1 LFRDSRAFTYT
12 QGMLNVCL
20 AVIRNDKGLYLAA
33 RHARGSRHE
42 GFWEFPGGKL
52 QPGESEEECICRE
65 IREELA
71 CEIKVVR
78 KLGVFEY
85 PDNTPPLRMHGFLCD
100 LVDGEPKALEHDLL
114 LWLDARN
121 LLELN
126 WLEVDRE
133 ILGLLQEI

>member
-1 LFRDSRAFTYT
+1 MFT

-20 AVIRNDKGLYLAA
+20 AVIRGPNGQYLAA

-52 QPGESEEECICRE
+52 QPGESPEECIIRE
-65 IREELA
+65 IHEELA
-71 CEIKVVR
+71 VEIRVLK

-85 PDNTPPLRMHGFLCD
+85 PDNTPSLRIHGFLCE

-114 LWLDARN
+114 LWLPASN

-126 WLEVDRE
+126 WLEVDKD
-133 ILGLLQEI
+133 ILQIIQTL